1 MGSGSQIW
9 FFCFRPEYPGIM
21 HAYENKARENTQIL
35 LQVIIGYWLK
45 AAIISASF
53 SEYLVCLVP

>member
-1 MGSGSQIW
+1 
-9 FFCFRPEYPGIM
+9 
-21 HAYENKARENTQIL
+21 